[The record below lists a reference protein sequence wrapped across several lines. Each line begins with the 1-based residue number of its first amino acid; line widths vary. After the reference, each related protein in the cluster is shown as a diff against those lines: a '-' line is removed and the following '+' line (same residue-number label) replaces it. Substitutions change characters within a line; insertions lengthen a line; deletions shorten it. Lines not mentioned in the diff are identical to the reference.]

1 MELAG
6 CKRILLELL
15 LTTPSKEIREL
26 VLSELKKL
34 CDAQVCKILDLVKL
48 LAFKLSRSSQNCYI
62 YSKLCH
68 YKLGKKLAKL
78 FL

>member
-34 CDAQVCKILDLVKL
+34 CDAQVYHIILIILD
-48 LAFKLSRSSQNCYI
+48 
-62 YSKLCH
+62 
-68 YKLGKKLAKL
+68 
-78 FL
+78 